1 MRAWRE
7 TRAAFVF
14 LTRLPVGGWPY
25 EDHEWKGAPARFPV
39 VGALLGLALAGLHL
53 AVAPLGPW
61 PAAILCVSV
70 GLLLTGAFHE
80 DGLAD
85 TADALGG
92 AVHSQERLLE
102 ILKDS
107 RVGTFGSVALVASLS
122 MRFALLAQLGGDAPA
137 AFVISES
144 LSRVPPVVQL
154 AFMPYITNPE
164 RARSSGIAQAGPG
177 QAAVAVATALLVL
190 VATGLLVDLTP
201 RLGLSLVIV
210 LAVVG
215 AVSGWRYRVRAGGI
229 CGDFLGATQQL
240 GVIAVLAVLTVAWTP

>member
-1 MRAWRE
+1 MKAWRE

-39 VGALLGLALAGLHL
+39 VGALLGLALAVLHVG
-53 AVAPLGPW
+53 VAPLGPW

-107 RVGTFGSVALVASLS
+107 RVGTFGAVALVASLS
-122 MRFALLAQLGGDAPA
+122 MRFALLAQLGADAPA

-154 AFMPYITNPE
+154 AFMPYITDPE
-164 RARSSGIAQAGPG
+164 RARSTGIAQAGAREAG
-177 QAAVAVATALLVL
+177 VAVLTGLLVL
-190 VATGLLVDLTP
+190 VASGLLVGLAP
-201 RLGLSLVIV
+201 LLGLVLVTV
-210 LAVVG
+210 LAAVG
-215 AVSGWRYRVRAGGI
+215 ALSAWRYHVRAGGI
-229 CGDFLGATQQL
+229 CGDFLGTTQQL
-240 GVIAVLAVLTVAWTP
+240 GVIAVLAVLCIAWAQ